1 MVRIRFRS
9 RRNQSQQRRICCYAR
24 KRYVI
29 KAQMKQNWHI
39 SIVAWILSNHI
50 NEKSSYT
57 SIKVSM
63 DYLKLQLKSI
73 KNMNIS
79 KNLIIFTI
87 TKIPPSN
94 LPNKSE
100 KEFLKSSYTSIKV
113 SMDYLKLQPKS
124 IQNMNIRKN
133 LIIFTITKIPPSNL
147 PNKSKKEFP
156 LN

>member
-94 LPNKSE
+94 LPNKS
-100 KEFLKSSYTSIKV
+100 KREFLLNLKTKNYKLHQALQKLSTMKRFCTS
-113 SMDYLKLQPKS
+113 P
-124 IQNMNIRKN
+124 N
-133 LIIFTITKIPPSNL
+133 LIKIL
-147 PNKSKKEFP
+147 PT
-156 LN
+156 L

>member
-1 MVRIRFRS
+1 MGRISFRS

-57 SIKVSM
+57 SI
-63 DYLKLQLKSI
+63 
-73 KNMNIS
+73 
-79 KNLIIFTI
+79 
-87 TKIPPSN
+87 
-94 LPNKSE
+94 E
-100 KEFLKSSYTSIKV
+100 V

-147 PNKSKKEFP
+147 LNKSKKEFL
-156 LN
+156 LNPKMKNYKLHQAFQKLSQWRDFVDHQI